1 MAIVI
6 IYHKKWTPY
15 IHLATT
21 TEEKPHCPLAPTTRQ
36 YAQEYSSSDRYR
48 ENKNI
53 KVWCIPRDPGSRYP
67 SKGSF
72 LAAPYE
78 RVSGHSNKI
87 EFHCNSSRRILS
99 YAISASESN
108 STRRENLFRRSLIQ
122 IRTQEP
128 SYRIY
133 IQMHTHS
140 QFIPQYHH

>member
-1 MAIVI
+1 MAII
-6 IYHKKWTPY
+6 FIHHKKWTPY

-21 TEEKPHCPLAPTTRQ
+21 TEEKPHCPLAPTTHN
-36 YAQEYSSSDRYR
+36 YTQEYSSYR
-48 ENKNI
+48 
-53 KVWCIPRDPGSRYP
+53 CIPRDPESRYP
-67 SKGSF
+67 SKESF

-87 EFHCNSSRRILS
+87 ESHRNSSRRILS
-99 YAISASESN
+99 YATSASESN
-108 STRRENLFRRSLIQ
+108 STRRESLFWRSLIQ